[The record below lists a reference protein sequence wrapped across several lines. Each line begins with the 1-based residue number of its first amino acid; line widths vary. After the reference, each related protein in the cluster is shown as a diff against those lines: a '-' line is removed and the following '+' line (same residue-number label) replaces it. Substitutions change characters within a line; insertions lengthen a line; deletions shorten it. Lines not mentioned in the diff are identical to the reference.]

1 MKGASRVM
9 TKSVKNEEK
18 NKCYVCILDCIFCR
32 YGQDEDQEEK
42 DLFQELANT
51 DANIFQ
57 F

>member
-18 NKCYVCILDCIFCR
+18 NKCLVCILDCIFCR
-32 YGQDEDQEEK
+32 YGQEEEEK
-42 DLFQELANT
+42 DLIEELEIV
-51 DANIFQ
+51 DVKLFQ